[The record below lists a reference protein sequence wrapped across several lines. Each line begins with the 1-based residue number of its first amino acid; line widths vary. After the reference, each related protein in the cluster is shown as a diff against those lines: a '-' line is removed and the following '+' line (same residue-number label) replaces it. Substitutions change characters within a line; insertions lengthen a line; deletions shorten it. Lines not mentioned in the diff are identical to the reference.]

1 MIKHKL
7 AIFFAFLAVASVFGG
22 GVSYPSAPVP
32 AARFASGVSYDYI
45 GGYLVRGDFNNLN
58 ATDPTP
64 AYSLYGA
71 NIFFTYGLADFIN
84 VGVDLGLKDANVH
97 SSLPDYAFNGKTGA
111 AAGTHVKL
119 STAYMGDVFAIV
131 LFSRWHFF
139 NSEDKGR
146 SEYIRGQDFTAS
158 GAFSFHVKEFGY
170 ISMGAKFFNIDD
182 KIDGEGYSDPKH
194 SFRND
199 AFVGGWV
206 GFDYFPKTAIKTYLP
221 FVSFELGFFP
231 KSDSNVLEKKPVF
244 RNISFSVTI
253 GGITN
258 RLYGN
263 SDDGWRP

>member
-7 AIFFAFLAVASVFGG
+7 AIFFAFLAAASVFGG
-22 GVSYPSAPVP
+22 GVSYPSATIP

-45 GGYLVRGDFNNLN
+45 GGYLTLN
-58 ATDPTP
+58 SSTDPTP

-84 VGVDLGLKDANVH
+84 AGVDLGLKDANIH
-97 SSLPDYAFNGKTGA
+97 SSDPSFVFNGRMGA

-119 STAYMGDVFAIV
+119 STSYMGDVFAIV
-131 LFSRWHFF
+131 LFSRFHFF
-139 NSEDKGR
+139 YSEDKGR
-146 SEYIRGQDFTAS
+146 NEYNRGRDITAS

-170 ISMGAKFFNIDD
+170 ITMGAKYLDITA
-182 KIDGEGYSDPKH
+182 KIYGKPAPPEFK
-194 SFRND
+194 ND
-199 AFVGGWV
+199 ALVGGWV
-206 GFDYFPKTAIKTYLP
+206 AFDYFPKTAIKTYLP

-231 KSDSNVLEKKPVF
+231 NSERKVLEKKPVF